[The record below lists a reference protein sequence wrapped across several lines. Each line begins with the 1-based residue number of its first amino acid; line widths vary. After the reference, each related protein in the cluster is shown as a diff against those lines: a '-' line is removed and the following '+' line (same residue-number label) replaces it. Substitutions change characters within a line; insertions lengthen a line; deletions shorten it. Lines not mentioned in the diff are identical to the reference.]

1 MYSKL
6 IFNNWKAQPGKI
18 ILMFS
23 ALCIGLI
30 LITLLSTLDSGLK
43 NFFLD
48 ESRKEKI
55 LRELNVTPKGSK
67 LELNLVN
74 LIPQPRL
81 TAETVD
87 KIKALPEVAEV
98 LPTNTVSGVSSLQ
111 FNLLGQIFQ
120 TDALL
125 YGAPFELLD
134 STTVTP
140 KDWSQYDEPYPAVV
154 SSKLIDLY
162 NFSFANANNL
172 PQLTEKNFIG
182 SELTILLNQSTF
194 FAEKTGEVKQL
205 RARIVGFSPNVKIV
219 GITLPLETI
228 NRINKKILSQN
239 DTYYLDATVRVKNPT
254 DLTPVKIKLEELGLE
269 VNTAEQSL
277 KSLEKL
283 FSLTELALN
292 IFFVIMITM
301 AGLLISSTFLA
312 KIAEKSKEIAILK
325 TLGLTGNKISQ
336 IYLLEAALVG
346 LGASI
351 MGIALA
357 WLLSLPLDM
366 MIENSLKNLVYR
378 PEKFFLFQFSQILTL
393 IIFTIF
399 ISCCF
404 AYFPARKAAKLDPVE
419 ILSR

>member
-23 ALCIGLI
+23 ALSIGLI
-30 LITLLSTLDSGLK
+30 LITLLSTLNNGLK

-48 ESRKEKI
+48 ESEKEKI
-55 LRELNVTPKGSK
+55 LRELNVKPKGSK

-81 TAETVD
+81 TTETVE
-87 KIKALPEVAEV
+87 KMKAMPEIAEV
-98 LPTNTVSGVSSLQ
+98 LPTNTVSGISSLQ
-111 FNLLGQIFQ
+111 FDLLGQVFQ

-134 STTVTP
+134 SPTVTS
-140 KDWSQYDEPYPAVV
+140 KEWSQYDEPYPAVV

-162 NFSFANANNL
+162 NYSFANANKL

-194 FAEKTGEVKQL
+194 FAANTGEVKQL
-205 RARIVGFSPNVKIV
+205 RAKIVGFSPNVKLI

-228 NRINKKILSQN
+228 NRINLKTLGQQ
-239 DTYYLDATVRVKNPT
+239 DQYFLDSTIRVKSPT
-254 DLTPVKIKLEELGLE
+254 DLTPVKNRLEALGLE

-277 KSLEKL
+277 KSLERL
-283 FSLTELALN
+283 FSLTDLALN
-292 IFFVIMITM
+292 IFFIIMITM

-325 TLGLTGNKISQ
+325 TLGLTGNRISLL
-336 IYLLEAALVG
+336 YLLEAALVG
-346 LGASI
+346 FGSSI
-351 MGIALA
+351 IGILIA
-357 WLLSLPLDM
+357 WLASLPLE
-366 MIENSLKNLVYR
+366 MIIAGSIKNLLYR
-378 PEKFFLFQFSQILTL
+378 PEKFFRFEFSQTLLL

-404 AYFPARKAAKLDPVE
+404 AYFPARKAARLDPVK
-419 ILSR
+419 ILSK